1 MEKESNTI
9 AESEVGVLKQ
19 TVADKDREI
28 AELSEELQTLQAKL
42 QTVGDYPSNMEEEEE
57 VHRLMVETSELR
69 AKLVEA
75 GHEKWERERQL
86 VSAHQK
92 MELLQQL
99 IAELRE
105 KKSAA
110 SQVDC
115 CVHCVET
122 FLLQIVCQSNF
133 EVVMT
138 LRSVL
143 A

>member
-1 MEKESNTI
+1 MI
-9 AESEVGVLKQ
+9 GGSEVETLKQ
-19 TVADKDREI
+19 TIADKDREI
-28 AELSEELQTLQAKL
+28 AELSGELQTLQAQL
-42 QTVGDYPSNMEEEEE
+42 QTVSKYPPDEEEEEE
-57 VHRLMVETSELR
+57 VHRLMVETTDLR

-75 GHEKWERERQL
+75 EGEKWERERRL
-86 VSAHQK
+86 VAAHQK
-92 MELLQQL
+92 MELFQQL

-110 SQVDC
+110 SQVDY
-115 CVHCVET
+115 CVYCVET
-122 FLLQIVCQSNF
+122 FLLQIACQSNF

>member
-1 MEKESNTI
+1 MEEEESNAI
-9 AESEVGVLKQ
+9 VGSEVEALKQ
-19 TVADKDREI
+19 TIADKDREI
-28 AELSEELQTLQAKL
+28 AELSGELQTLQAQL
-42 QTVGDYPSNMEEEEE
+42 QTVGKYPSEEEEEE
-57 VHRLMVETSELR
+57 VYRLMVETSELR
-69 AKLVEA
+69 AKLEEA
-75 GHEKWERERQL
+75 EYEKWKRERQ
-86 VSAHQK
+86 VVAVHQK

-122 FLLQIVCQSNF
+122 FLLQIACQSNF